1 MSNFKQ
7 YSSKKETFGIEP
19 DLKCILFSND
29 WTVVMKIYNLQYII
43 DRNEFLH
50 ENYEWFKIF
59 CALTHRNWQTNAITL
74 DMLSSRTSEECYLS
88 NLINLNLLYHHS
100 WVQIPGHDHSI
111 NTTRLSQMPF
121 LEING
126 ENFIGSRLF
135 HLKAIVK
142 INLCLT

>member
-1 MSNFKQ
+1 MHSF
-7 YSSKKETFGIEP
+7 
-19 DLKCILFSND
+19 LKWLNSGNENLWF
-29 WTVVMKIYNLQYII
+29 VVYYRRKWI
-43 DRNEFLH
+43 EFLYQ
-50 ENYEWFKIF
+50 NYAWFKIF
-59 CALTHRNWQTNAITL
+59 CAVTHRNWQTNAITL

-88 NLINLNLLYHHS
+88 NLINLNLLYYHS
-100 WVQIPGHDHSI
+100 WVQIPGHDHHI
-111 NTTRLSQMPF
+111 NTRRLSQMPF